1 MFDRSQECESTT
13 HLNTIRGGRSI
24 KPTKK
29 VQEMGWTL
37 VKGRGK
43 HIWRGREEN
52 RRSSLS
58 ALPVLEKTPQ
68 LPFTWQ
74 QSRFYDTQFLR
85 GSSGTRP
92 DSSGPHPL
100 SHDSLPPPRL
110 LPPRNGNR
118 IGRRKSSSE
127 LATWAPITEA
137 YRFKETTLLS
147 KTLVMSAI
155 EGELE
160 VAIYKAGGI
169 LESNYG
175 DLHKIGWARSSRTD
189 KGVHSLATTI
199 SLKMEIP
206 ETAWKDDPHGTLLA
220 KCISKHLPD
229 NIRVF
234 SVLPSQRRFDPR
246 RECTLRM
253 YSYLLPVDVI
263 GVKNSFTS
271 DEIDH
276 HLSDFNEILK
286 QFEGDYPF
294 HNYTQRS
301 KYRRKAQQK
310 ITQRNGRPPKKP
322 KSIQASE
329 LTEENNRENEE
340 DKVEGVE
347 EVEEEADGEESNE
360 DAADSQAYIRAKWL
374 HEPDE
379 TDKLSA
385 AHFRKVFRCSCGHL
399 ESSLGFGFVEISIWG
414 ESFMLHQIRKMIGTA
429 VAVKRELLPRDII
442 RLSLNKF
449 TRIVLP
455 LAPSEVLILRGN
467 SFEVPK
473 SPGNFRRRPE
483 IKAMGESEEVE
494 RQVEEFYRGVMVPQ
508 VSRFLDSEEAPWK
521 EWLEHLER
529 NDGMIDEQLEE
540 VRRGWEEWK
549 AKPRVMTRK
558 TEGDKEFGS
567 VSAAVHQAMH

>member
-1 MFDRSQECESTT
+1 MAAVSFLRYSVPSRVFWYPTRLIRATPTFARFSSSAASTPSEKWESY
-13 HLNTIRGGRSI
+13 R
-24 KPTKK
+24 KKK
-29 VQEMGWTL
+29 V
-37 VKGRGK
+37 V
-43 HIWRGREEN
+43 I
-52 RRSSLS
+52 
-58 ALPVLEKTPQ
+58 
-68 LPFTWQ
+68 
-74 QSRFYDTQFLR
+74 
-85 GSSGTRP
+85 
-92 DSSGPHPL
+92 
-100 SHDSLPPPRL
+100 
-110 LPPRNGNR
+110 R
-118 IGRRKSSSE
+118 IGYVG
-127 LATWAPITEA
+127 TD
-137 YRFKETTLLS
+137 YRGLQIQRDDPSL
-147 KTLVMSAI
+147 KTI

-360 DAADSQAYIRAKWL
+360 DVADSQAYIRAKWL

>member
-1 MFDRSQECESTT
+1 MAVSFLRFPIPSRVLWYPTRLIRLTPTFSTILDQTNNSDHFLADKWESY
-13 HLNTIRGGRSI
+13 R
-24 KPTKK
+24 KKK
-29 VQEMGWTL
+29 V
-37 VKGRGK
+37 V
-43 HIWRGREEN
+43 I
-52 RRSSLS
+52 
-58 ALPVLEKTPQ
+58 
-68 LPFTWQ
+68 
-74 QSRFYDTQFLR
+74 
-85 GSSGTRP
+85 
-92 DSSGPHPL
+92 
-100 SHDSLPPPRL
+100 
-110 LPPRNGNR
+110 R
-118 IGRRKSSSE
+118 IGYVG
-127 LATWAPITEA
+127 TD
-137 YRFKETTLLS
+137 YRGLQIQRDEPAL
-147 KTLVMSAI
+147 KTI

-169 LESNYG
+169 QDSNFG

-206 ETAWKDDPHGTLLA
+206 ETAWKDDPQGTFLA
-220 KCISKHLPD
+220 KCISKHLPE

-263 GVKNSFTS
+263 GIKNTFTS

-301 KYRRKAQQK
+301 KYRKKAQQ
-310 ITQRNGRPPKKP
+310 IISQRNGRPPKKP
-322 KSIQASE
+322 KLIEEASKAE
-329 LTEENNRENEE
+329 FTEENQRENEE
-340 DKVEGVE
+340 EVEGNDD
-347 EVEEEADGEESNE
+347 EADGESIEHTSDSDN
-360 DAADSQAYIRAKWL
+360 SQAYIRAKWL

-385 AHFRKVFRCSCGHL
+385 AHFRKVLRCRSGKL
-399 ESSLGFGFVEISIWG
+399 EKSRGFGFVEISIWG

-473 SPGNFRRRPE
+473 YPGKNQRPE
-483 IKAMGESEEVE
+483 IVAMGESEEVE
-494 RQVEEFYRGVMVPQ
+494 KEVEKFYREVMVPQ

-521 EWLEHLER
+521 EWVGHLEK
-529 NDGMIDEQLEE
+529 NDGLIDEQLKE
-540 VRRGWEEWK
+540 VRRDWEEWK
-549 AKPRVMTRK
+549 SKPLIMNTKIEDDEVL
-558 TEGDKEFGS
+558 GS
-567 VSAAVHQAMH
+567 VSEAGVHQAL

>member
-1 MFDRSQECESTT
+1 MAAVSFLR
-13 HLNTIRGGRSI
+13 
-24 KPTKK
+24 
-29 VQEMGWTL
+29 
-37 VKGRGK
+37 
-43 HIWRGREEN
+43 
-52 RRSSLS
+52 
-58 ALPVLEKTPQ
+58 
-68 LPFTWQ
+68 LPFS
-74 QSRFYDTQFLR
+74 SRVLSYPTRLIRVTPALVRF
-85 GSSGTRP
+85 SS
-92 DSSGPHPL
+92 SAAFHPL
-100 SHDSLPPPRL
+100 SLSPSSSDNSGQFLADKWESCRKKKVVI
-110 LPPRNGNR
+110 R
-118 IGRRKSSSE
+118 IGYVG
-127 LATWAPITEA
+127 TD
-137 YRFKETTLLS
+137 YRGLQIQRDDPAL
-147 KTLVMSAI
+147 KTV

-169 LESNYG
+169 LESNFG

-220 KCISKHLPD
+220 KCISKHLPE

-271 DEIDH
+271 DETDNHI
-276 HLSDFNEILK
+276 SDFNEIL
-286 QFEGDYPF
+286 QEFEGDYPF

-329 LTEENNRENEE
+329 PEFTEENHRENEE
-340 DKVEGVE
+340 EV
-347 EVEEEADGEESNE
+347 VEEEEAECESSE
-360 DAADSQAYIRAKWL
+360 DVPAIGTSQAYIRAKWL

-385 AHFRKVFRCSCGHL
+385 AHFRKVFRCRCGKL
-399 ESSLGFGFVEISIWG
+399 ETSLGFGFVEISIWG

-467 SFEVPK
+467 SFEVRK
-473 SPGNFRRRPE
+473 SPGKFHRPE

-494 RQVEEFYRGVMVPQ
+494 REVEEFYRRVMVPQ
-508 VSRFLDSEEAPWK
+508 VSRFLDSEKAPWK

-529 NDGMIDEQLEE
+529 NDGLIDEQLQD
-540 VRRGWEEWK
+540 VRRGWEEWR
-549 AKPRVMTRK
+549 AKPRIMTRK
-558 TEGDKEFGS
+558 REDDDKESGAVS
-567 VSAAVHQAMH
+567 VDVSQEAMQ

>member
-1 MFDRSQECESTT
+1 MAAVSFLRYSVPSRVFWYPTRLIRATPTFARFSSSAASTPSDHSLPDKWESY
-13 HLNTIRGGRSI
+13 R
-24 KPTKK
+24 KKK
-29 VQEMGWTL
+29 V
-37 VKGRGK
+37 V
-43 HIWRGREEN
+43 I
-52 RRSSLS
+52 
-58 ALPVLEKTPQ
+58 
-68 LPFTWQ
+68 
-74 QSRFYDTQFLR
+74 
-85 GSSGTRP
+85 
-92 DSSGPHPL
+92 
-100 SHDSLPPPRL
+100 
-110 LPPRNGNR
+110 R
-118 IGRRKSSSE
+118 IGYVG
-127 LATWAPITEA
+127 TD
-137 YRFKETTLLS
+137 YRGLQIQRDDPSL
-147 KTLVMSAI
+147 KTI

-206 ETAWKDDPHGTLLA
+206 ETAWKDDPHGTALA

-263 GVKNSFTS
+263 GVKNSFS
-271 DEIDH
+271 SAEIDH

-301 KYRRKAQQK
+301 KYRRKSQQK
-310 ITQRNGRPPKKP
+310 ITHRNGRPPKKP

-329 LTEENNRENEE
+329 FTEENNRENEE
-340 DKVEGVE
+340 EKVEGEGE
-347 EVEEEADGEESNE
+347 EEEEADGEESNE
-360 DAADSQAYIRAKWL
+360 DVANSQAYIRAKWL

-385 AHFRKVFRCSCGHL
+385 AHFRKVFRCSCGNL

-473 SPGNFRRRPE
+473 SPANFRRRPE

-494 RQVEEFYRGVMVPQ
+494 REVEEFYRGVMVPQ
-508 VSRFLDSEEAPWK
+508 VSRFLDSEEDPWK

-529 NDGMIDEQLEE
+529 NDGMIDEQLED

-567 VSAAVHQAMH
+567 VSVPVHQAMH